1 MKVLVYGSGVIGCYL
16 AHVLCAA
23 GNDVTLLAR
32 GLWKEQLQQ
41 NGLRIRHHL
50 QRKTT
55 LDHPR
60 VIGGIEEEIA
70 FDAVFA
76 VMPYNKMPAIL
87 EPLSAVHSPIVVL
100 VGNNMRPA
108 AMQCEILKHSVCKKQ
123 ILFGF
128 QATAGKRD
136 HEKGMLICE
145 RAGVGAMD
153 IGGLHSLP
161 DSATKAHLETMFNGS
176 GYRLNWQPDMEA
188 YLICHLAA
196 VLPICYLAY
205 ACNGD
210 LTGSTGKQR
219 KLMRMASR
227 EAYKAGVLYT
237 TSERNEGYLML
248 SGEGAGGSIGFVEGL
263 KMIAAEKKALG
274 GFRNMKRFISACF
287 CDGGTIETRMR
298 KQKRKFLRIEML
310 VVRKEY
316 QGQGYMR
323 QMMDYAC
330 RTAEQHQVPVI
341 LDTDDKDKAYR
352 YVHLGMT
359 LDRVRDCGER
369 FHMYDLIRK
378 CDARGL
384 IE

>member
-32 GLWKEQLQQ
+32 GQWKEQLQE

-55 LDHPR
+55 LDRPR
-60 VIGGIEEEIA
+60 VIGGIEENDA
-70 FDAVFA
+70 YDAVFA
-76 VMPYNKMPAIL
+76 VMPYNKMRAIL
-87 EPLSAVHSPIVVL
+87 EPLAAIRSPIVVL
-100 VGNNMRPA
+100 VGNNMSPA
-108 AMQCEILKHSVCKKQ
+108 TMQREILERSVCGKQ
-123 ILFGF
+123 VLFGF

-153 IGGLHSLP
+153 LGGLHSLP
-161 DSATKAHLETMFNGS
+161 DSDTKAKLEAMFYGS
-176 GYRLNWQPDMEA
+176 GYRLRWQPDMEA

-227 EAYKAGVLYT
+227 EAYAMLKAQGIPILPEGDDQYYAPGIKGAVMQLLYFGMAKWKTAGDLIACEHCRNAFEEMEMLDEEFEKVLARRP
-237 TSERNEGYLML
+237 EFPMPNWRE
-248 SGEGAGGSIGFVEGL
+248 L
-263 KMIAAEKKALG
+263 KAQMPGWDAI
-274 GFRNMKRFISACF
+274 
-287 CDGGTIETRMR
+287 R
-298 KQKRKFLRIEML
+298 KQ
-310 VVRKEY
+310 
-316 QGQGYMR
+316 
-323 QMMDYAC
+323 YA
-330 RTAEQHQVPVI
+330 
-341 LDTDDKDKAYR
+341 KGSMK
-352 YVHLGMT
+352 
-359 LDRVRDCGER
+359 
-369 FHMYDLIRK
+369 
-378 CDARGL
+378 
-384 IE
+384 

>member
-16 AHVLCAA
+16 AHVLRTA

-32 GLWKEQLQQ
+32 GQWKEQLQR

-50 QRKTT
+50 QMKTS
-55 LDHPR
+55 LDQPK
-60 VIGGIEEEIA
+60 VIGGIEEDDTY
-70 FDAVFA
+70 DAVFA

-87 EPLSAVHSPIVVL
+87 EPLAAIHAPIIVL

-108 AMQCEILKHSVCKKQ
+108 DMQQAILDHSVCEKQ
-123 ILFGF
+123 VLFGF

-145 RAGVGAMD
+145 RAGIGAMD

-161 DSATKAHLETMFNGS
+161 DSGTKAKLETMFNGS

-210 LTGSTGKQR
+210 LTGSTGQQR

-227 EAYKAGVLYT
+227 EAYTMLKAQGIPILPEGDDQYYAPGIKGTVMQFLYFGMAKWKTAGDLIACEHCRNAFEEMEMLDEEFEKVLARRPDLPMPNWR
-237 TSERNEGYLML
+237 E
-248 SGEGAGGSIGFVEGL
+248 L
-263 KMIAAEKKALG
+263 KAQMPGWDAI
-274 GFRNMKRFISACF
+274 
-287 CDGGTIETRMR
+287 R
-298 KQKRKFLRIEML
+298 KQ
-310 VVRKEY
+310 
-316 QGQGYMR
+316 
-323 QMMDYAC
+323 YA
-330 RTAEQHQVPVI
+330 
-341 LDTDDKDKAYR
+341 KGSMK
-352 YVHLGMT
+352 
-359 LDRVRDCGER
+359 
-369 FHMYDLIRK
+369 
-378 CDARGL
+378 
-384 IE
+384 